1 MCAHLSM
8 LVAKQIV
15 HVFTLSK
22 RQLEMSDGSLR
33 ERCGQTAEALTVLQ
47 PWVPVEPHE
56 WQVQYWVWWG
66 EWMAEPWRAHILGV
80 GGGVVSKKLELSPN
94 WGGAQGIQWWCP
106 CDGGCWA
113 CPCDCVNMSLCHGPD
128 PNGNIEPPLHSQVF
142 ERGSVRISP
151 SLWLVEG
158 YFWFFSYYQASASY
172 LWLPEAKITPQCP
185 YLQRKQGLYNKKNP
199 IVKDVTVVQ

>member
-33 ERCGQTAEALTVLQ
+33 ERCGQTAEAITVLQ

-128 PNGNIEPPLHSQVF
+128 PNGNIEPPPPPLPGVWEGLCQNLTQLVVSRRLLLIF
-142 ERGSVRISP
+142 LLLP
-151 SLWLVEG
+151 SLCKLSLVAR
-158 YFWFFSYYQASASY
+158 SKDNTPMPLS
-172 LWLPEAKITPQCP
+172 PEKA
-185 YLQRKQGLYNKKNP
+185 GF
-199 IVKDVTVVQ
+199 V